1 MRYGPAHA
9 LQMPDPQACYRRE
22 TNSETAQLRQTRIW
36 GVTPSEI
43 GLSLDDLIILFNNH
57 WTP

>member
-22 TNSETAQLRQTRIW
+22 ANSESAQLRQTRIW

-43 GLSLDDLIILFNNH
+43 GLSLDDLIYLI
-57 WTP
+57 